1 MLERYGHGGDIR
13 TAEEAFGLD
22 REQFVDFSAN
32 MNPLG
37 PPEVVEEIMT
47 TKWKDIIRYPDPA
60 SRELVQA
67 IAKYYEIPEA
77 SILVGNG
84 AAELIDLLVRELRPR
99 MTGLARPCF
108 SEYEDAVRHA
118 NGHAYNIPLYEE
130 QDFVLQSSDIELAMS
145 QTDLLFLGH
154 PNNPT
159 GKFVPQPIIDSIVG
173 NQHPLILDEAFI
185 DFLPNEME
193 LSQIRRAAIQPN
205 LFVIR
210 SMTKFYSIPGIRL
223 GFMVAHPDIIHILG
237 DRRTPWSVNF
247 LAQEIGKAVL
257 DKEDVRNQQYGLRT
271 YEWLADER
279 SWLVKELES
288 LGLRVTASEVN
299 FLLFSIGDQARMTI
313 KQLQERLGC
322 KGILIRDASLFTGL
336 DERFGRVAIRSRS
349 DNEKL
354 VQLMR
359 EVLG

>member
-1 MLERYGHGGDIR
+1 MLEKYGHGGDIR

-22 REQFVDFSAN
+22 QEQFVDFSAN
-32 MNPLG
+32 MNPIG
-37 PPEVVEEIMT
+37 PPMVIEEIIK
-47 TKWKDIIRYPDPA
+47 TKWKDVVRYPDPA

-67 IAKYYEIPEA
+67 IAKYYEIPEE

-84 AAELIDLLVRELRPR
+84 AAELIDLLVRELRPG
-99 MTGLARPCF
+99 MTGIARPSF
-108 SEYEDAVRHA
+108 REYEDAVRHA
-118 NGHAYNIPLYEE
+118 NGQAYNIPLHEE
-130 QDFVLQSSDIELAMS
+130 QDFILQSGEIELAMN

-159 GKFVPQPIIDSIVG
+159 GKLVPQSIIDIIVEK
-173 NQHPLILDEAFI
+173 QHPLILDEAFI

-223 GFMVAHPDIIHILG
+223 GFMVAHPDIIRML
-237 DRRTPWSVNF
+237 RERQTPWSVNF
-247 LAQEIGKAVL
+247 LAQEIGRAVL
-257 DKEDVRNQQYGLRT
+257 DKEDVRNKQYSLQT
-271 YEWLADER
+271 YEWLANER
-279 SWLVKELES
+279 EWLVKELES
-288 LGLRVTASEVN
+288 LGLRVYASEVN
-299 FLLFSIGDQARMTI
+299 FLLFSTGDQVGRSI
-313 KQLQERLGC
+313 KQLQQLLGR

-336 DERFGRVAIRSRS
+336 DGRFGRVAIRLRS

-354 VQLMR
+354 VQAMR
-359 EVLG
+359 EVLS